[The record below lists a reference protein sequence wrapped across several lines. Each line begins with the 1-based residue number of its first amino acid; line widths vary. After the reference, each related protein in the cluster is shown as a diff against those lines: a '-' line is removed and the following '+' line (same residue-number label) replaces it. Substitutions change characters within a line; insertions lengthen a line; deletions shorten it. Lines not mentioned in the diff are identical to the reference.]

1 MATADEYAAW
11 IVANKGKKGT
21 PEFETVAAAYRQA
34 SQESPAEKPAK
45 QPVPSGREL
54 FKEANAG
61 AMNYS
66 GGGNALGGL
75 MAGAG
80 SFLPDSMKSRY
91 EGAAKDVLGAD
102 PESTA
107 YKTTKLLGQL
117 GLTAGIGPVLG
128 VVAKAVGAGA
138 PVVNALTTSGMTT
151 GVAPVG
157 FGAKAA
163 DVALRT
169 GAGAAVGGA
178 SAAAVGDDA
187 GTGAMIGGAAPGVF
201 KAVGTAGGFVG
212 RAAFEALTPALQK
225 RAVELARAT
234 GKSVDEVMTA
244 LTQQGPSQLPGVQLT
259 TPQILQ
265 DKTISQVARNLK
277 NKGQF
282 ALDDVE
288 TMNASARRAALERVA
303 PTYGTLADART
314 AVGENI
320 ENFARPAEEAA
331 RGNVKA
337 LFDSIPA
344 NEARIQLPLDNMAR
358 SAERLTGAGYVGKG
372 KSTVGGVLNEAQRVG
387 FPNGDFRAVPFNEIQ
402 NLRASIN
409 EAIGEAKQF
418 GRGNA
423 AAALTAMKNDLDNK
437 MAAVMGGEKVAGEIF
452 TPQAMDA
459 YGQGLAAHAAKKTQ
473 FNTGPQASIFRQGAT
488 GEPQRQGG
496 QIPGLFW
503 GAGGGQVKN
512 VEAFKR
518 LTGNDQNLVSEMK
531 RLATTEASETFSKNA
546 AGEATFDKFNKWLRT
561 HSGAARELFSDSELA
576 TLKAINDNLR
586 TTNLAENLGRATGSN
601 TAQNFFSQGVLDKP
615 GVNLFASK
623 VPFGQAAL
631 GMVKGAAE
639 KSNSSTLAQ
648 LLASPETMAKA
659 LQDYSKRGQKS
670 KLAELLASPEAQQLM
685 YRMAPI
691 SQ

>member
-1 MATADEYAAW
+1 MAGPWEKYGGEADGPWAKY
-11 IVANKGKKGT
+11 G
-21 PEFETVAAAYRQA
+21 
-34 SQESPAEKPAK
+34 ESAPAEKPSFM
-45 QPVPSGREL
+45 QSMGREALNSIPVQAL
-54 FKEANAG
+54 F
-61 AMNYS
+61 
-66 GGGNALGGL
+66 
-75 MAGAG
+75 
-80 SFLPDSMKSRY
+80 
-91 EGAAKDVLGAD
+91 GAARGIGGIGATVGMQGEEGRKAVENKLVGMGAD
-102 PESTA
+102 PGSLS
-107 YKTTKLLGQL
+107 YKGSKLASEVGVTWPIG
-117 GLTAGIGPVLG
+117 GLLAKGASAIPG
-128 VVAKAVGAGA
+128 VAQAA
-138 PVVNALTTSGMTT
+138 PSLINALRTSGMTT
-151 GVAPVG
+151 GAAPAN
-157 FGAKAA
+157 FLSKAGLA
-163 DVALRT
+163 DMAIRS
-169 GAGAAVGGA
+169 GAAATVGGA
-178 SAAAVGDDA
+178 SAAAVGDDPMM
-187 GTGAMIGGAAPGVF
+187 GAAIGGAAPGVF
-201 KAVGTAGGFVG
+201 KAAGTLGGFVG

-344 NEARIQLPLDNMAR
+344 NEARIQLPLDDMAR

-372 KSTVGGVLNEAQRVG
+372 KSTVEGVLNEAQRVG

-488 GEPQRQGG
+488 GGPQRQGG

-601 TAQNFFSQGVLDKP
+601 TAQNFFSQGILDKP

-648 LLASPETMAKA
+648 LLANPETMAKA